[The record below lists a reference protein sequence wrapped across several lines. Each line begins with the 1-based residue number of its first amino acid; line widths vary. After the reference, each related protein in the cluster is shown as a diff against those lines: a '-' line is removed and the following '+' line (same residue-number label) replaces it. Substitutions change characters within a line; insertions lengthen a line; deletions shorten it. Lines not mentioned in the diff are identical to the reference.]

1 MGRKILLAIEGQRM
15 DRDAFMYADNLCKRV
30 GAGLEILYVVRSED
44 KQLLEQA
51 ENRLKSTLI
60 GLHNGIVPNVA
71 FSIGNLEEEI
81 IKYVKGH
88 KEILLTIASNRD
100 VGGNLPKQLNCP
112 LVVISQKSYSPNAK
126 TNDIWSFPEV
136 VYQNKQLLRRFR
148 VNSRIL
154 LLGQN
159 LDIDSLAIRYATE
172 LAKGKGG
179 EIVSLI
185 PVSPMEPSLE
195 PTIEWI
201 EAQEH
206 RVKEEMEKAKRHAKE
221 ITEYFDKHGIACS
234 SQVIKFEKGEFME
247 KMEALMPVD
256 LVITDKLEFPSDLVI
271 KSITD
276 LSTHFNC
283 PVIDAEAM
291 YKTFKPV
298 SAKVWMKFLLYGI
311 GSAFMYFVFFPHLQ
325 ELNKFYMAG
334 SIIGG
339 IAIMVTVGIHAWVY
353 GNTMECLPKFIKL
366 DK

>member
-1 MGRKILLAIEGQRM
+1 MTIEGHRI
-15 DRDAFMYADNLCKRV
+15 DRYTFMYADNLCKRV
-30 GAGLEILYVVRSED
+30 GAELEILSVVRPED
-44 KQLLEQA
+44 EQLLEQA
-51 ENRLKSTLI
+51 ENRLKFTLI
-60 GLHNGIVPNVA
+60 GLRNGIVPNVV

-100 VGGNLPKQLNCP
+100 VGSNLPKRLNCP

-148 VNSRIL
+148 VSRIL

-185 PVSPMEPSLE
+185 PVSPMESSLE

-201 EAQEH
+201 EAQER

-234 SQVIKFEKGEFME
+234 SQVIKFEKEKFME

-256 LVITDKLEFPSDLVI
+256 LVITDKVEFPSDLGI

-339 IAIMVTVGIHAWVY
+339 IAIMVTAAIHAWVY
-353 GNTMECLPKFIKL
+353 GNTMECLLKFIKL